1 MITNKKTKAFYF
13 IIFLLPALLLYG
25 LFFIFPLFQG
35 IKYSFTDWNGIV
47 PEIPFNIAK
56 NEFENNILA
65 KINNPHKSEY
75 LLKFYELDE
84 PSSFYRLSTWVQE
97 DKGEPRKLTNKE
109 RKEIKKILK
118 SVGITSINYIGLDN
132 FKEMF
137 KDKRFV
143 PRFERRYLY
152 NEFDELPTVLGK
164 RSFKKK
170 LLKNITDENERE
182 FLLSKYHFV
191 KSKSAYILDGELTEE
206 ETTRMKSIL
215 GDNMYEKVFVRG
227 VIGFTLFFTL
237 YNVLLTNLLALTLAL
252 ILDTKMKYKN
262 LLRSMFF
269 LPNVISLIIVAYLWS
284 YMFRLI
290 FPLITGISVW
300 LGSPDLAPYS
310 VVMVAIWQGCG
321 YLMVIY
327 LAGLQT
333 IPTEL
338 VEASEVD
345 GAKWYQRLFF
355 IKFPLLLPAF
365 TICLFYSLSNSLRT
379 FDIIMALTQG
389 GPGYVTTPIVVDIYK
404 NAFMQNRYG
413 YATAKAVLLCLMIMV
428 ITGTQLYLMKRREV
442 EL

>member
-1 MITNKKTKAFYF
+1 MVTSKKGKAFYF
-13 IIFLLPALLLYG
+13 IMFLLPALSLYTM
-25 LFFIFPLFQG
+25 FFIFPLFQG

-47 PEIPFNIAK
+47 PEIPFNFEK
-56 NEFENNILA
+56 NEFENILVEL
-65 KINNPHKSEY
+65 NNPKKAVY
-75 LLKFYELDE
+75 LKKFYQFEEANSL
-84 PSSFYRLSTWVQE
+84 YRLTSWVQE
-97 DKGEPRKLTNKE
+97 GEGEPRKLTDKE

-118 SVGITSINYIGLDN
+118 SVDVSSINYIGLAN
-132 FKEMF
+132 FKEMCN
-137 KDKRFV
+137 DQRLI
-143 PRFERRYLY
+143 PRLEKRYLY
-152 NEFDELPTVLGK
+152 NEFDELPTVIGK
-164 RSFKKK
+164 RAFNKK
-170 LLKNITDENERE
+170 LLDNISEQSERD
-182 FLLSKYHFV
+182 FLLLNYQFIASNSTYVLKE
-191 KSKSAYILDGELTEE
+191 ELTEE
-206 ETTRMKSIL
+206 DTTKLKSVL
-215 GDNMYEKVFVRG
+215 KEKMYEKVLIPG
-227 VIGFTLFFTL
+227 VIGFTLFFTFF
-237 YNVLLTNLLALTLAL
+237 NVLLSNFLALTLAL
-252 ILDTKMKYKN
+252 ILDTNMKYKN

-300 LGSPDLAPYS
+300 LGSPKLAPYA
-310 VVMVAIWQGCG
+310 VVMVAVWQGCG

-333 IPTEL
+333 IPAEL
-338 VEASEVD
+338 VEVSEVD

-413 YATAKAVLLCLMIMV
+413 FATAKAVLLCLIIML
-428 ITGTQLYLMKRREV
+428 ITGVQLFLMKRREV

>member
-1 MITNKKTKAFYF
+1 MITNKQEKAFYF
-13 IIFLLPALLLYG
+13 IILLLPALLLYAV
-25 LFFIFPLFQG
+25 FFIFPLFQG

-47 PEIPFNIAK
+47 PEIPFNIKKA
-56 NEFENNILA
+56 EFENDILA
-65 KINNPHKSEY
+65 KLDNPQKEAY
-75 LLKFYELDE
+75 LLKFYKLDE
-84 PSSFYRLSTWVQE
+84 SSSFYHLTTWVE
-97 DKGEPRKLTNKE
+97 EGGEEPRKLTDQE
-109 RKEIKKILK
+109 RKGIKKILK
-118 SVGITSINYIGLDN
+118 LVGVSSINYIGLDN

-137 KDKRFV
+137 KDQRFI
-143 PRFERRYLY
+143 PRIERRFLY

-164 RSFKKK
+164 RNFKKK
-170 LLKNITDENERE
+170 LLNNITEENERE
-182 FLLSKYHFV
+182 FLLSKYHFI
-191 KSKSAYILDGELTEE
+191 KSKSEYILDSELTEE
-206 ETTRMKSIL
+206 ETARLKSIL
-215 GDNMYEKVFVRG
+215 KENMYEKVFVRG
-227 VIGFTLFFTL
+227 VIGFTLFFTFF
-237 YNVLLTNLLALTLAL
+237 NVLLANLLALLIAL

-300 LGSPDLAPYS
+300 LGSPDLAPYA
-310 VVMVAIWQGCG
+310 VVMVAVWQGCG

-333 IPTEL
+333 IPQEL

-345 GAKWYQRLFF
+345 GAKWYQRLLLV
-355 IKFPLLLPAF
+355 KFPLLLPAF

-413 YATAKAVLLCLMIMV
+413 YATAKAVLLCLMIML
-428 ITGTQLYLMKRREV
+428 ITGTQLFLMKRREV